1 MDLITREAV
10 KKLTKEMYLKVA
22 NTEYNVHSISDCT
35 SYVASKCREYIDNR
49 IQAGD
54 VPSAFDG
61 KTNWE
66 ALKTIFPYAEI
77 VGGDITL
84 TAVRIDTT
92 GTGTPVCLYTEWLD
106 APYSTIP
113 KVRNEWTI

>member
-1 MDLITREAV
+1 MDLIT
-10 KKLTKEMYLKVA
+10 KESA
-22 NTEYNVHSISDCT
+22 
-35 SYVASKCREYIDNR
+35 
-49 IQAGD
+49 IQAYEDSLHGKGS
-54 VPSAFDG
+54 VYGMINNCPSAFDG